1 VTRAVV
7 VVAAAIVFWLGLEPA
22 ARPDLKVRPSLSA
35 PSAGAPQGQTFR
47 TTTDV
52 VTVDVS
58 VRVDGRSV
66 PGLTAV
72 DFELLDN
79 GVRQR
84 IDVAQTAAVPVDLT
98 IIADLSGNRFRPWN
112 VRVDMP
118 AVAAAVESDVR
129 EIATLL
135 RPDDRV
141 RVLGVDTYAH
151 RIAPLQTP
159 SRLPAIRTVAAGGM
173 AALHDAIVAALVQP
187 VEPGRRHIVVAQ
199 TKGTDTISA
208 VDAAGVRDVAARS
221 DALLHVVAMG
231 SEFVTEAKL
240 RLLQCREMGYCEP
253 TRRFWQPFTRVSLQP
268 DGLRLTPRGEL
279 LADAARVTGGAF
291 HVTQLINE
299 PTMASTFRRAFD
311 DFRSSYVL
319 QYTPRGVAREGWHA
333 ITVSVPRLPA
343 GQISA
348 RRGYAVEAARGGAA
362 AAAPAPDSRAAPL
375 EALIAAYDKSDYA
388 AVEPGLTKIAD
399 AKVMIRDFTERGNP
413 WPANPRREA
422 VFVLE
427 LAEAALFS
435 RRKDDRDA
443 AAELLT
449 RFHPLIRHPL
459 EPDAFERYWL
469 WAEIA
474 IAQGLV
480 HNAFAEPL
488 VAHAL
493 SRFPGEPRF
502 VLARAIVTDQ
512 AWPLGRTA
520 SDSRYST
527 SLRPSAEH
535 VKKVTERYAEA
546 MAFPETAAE
555 ARVRLAWFCHRLGQH
570 ADALVHLDAIRGDTG
585 LDPVMQYVQ
594 RLVRGQVL
602 EAAGQPDASL
612 QAYRQALALAPHAQ
626 SARIALMNGLLRAG
640 DRGGAAQMAEQIQ
653 TEREGTDPWWSY
665 VQGDFRLYPFALARL
680 REMAK

>member
-1 VTRAVV
+1 MTRTGVV
-7 VVAAAIVFWLGLEPA
+7 VSAAIVLWPGFEPP
-22 ARPDLKVRPSLSA
+22 ARPDRDVGLSISA

-66 PGLTAV
+66 PGLTAA

-98 IIADLSGNRFRPWN
+98 IVADLSGNRFRPWN

-151 RIAPLQTP
+151 QIAPLQTAN
-159 SRLPAIRTVAAGGM
+159 RLPAIRTVAAGGM

-221 DALLHVVAMG
+221 DALLHIVAMG
-231 SEFVTEAKL
+231 TEFVTEAKL
-240 RLLQCREMGYCEP
+240 RGFQCQNMGYCQP
-253 TRRFWQPFTRVSLQP
+253 TRRFWQPFTRTSLQP
-268 DGLRLTPRGEL
+268 DGLRLTPGGEL
-279 LADAARVTGGAF
+279 LADAARVTGGAL

-299 PTMASTFRRAFD
+299 PTMAGTFRRAFD

-343 GQISA
+343 SEISA

-375 EALIAAYDKSDYA
+375 ETLIAAYDKGDYA
-388 AVEPGLTKIAD
+388 AAEAGLTKIAD
-399 AKVMIRDFTERGNP
+399 ARAMIRDFTERGNP
-413 WPANPRREA
+413 WPANPRREG

-427 LAEAALFS
+427 LAETALFS

-459 EPDAFERYWL
+459 EPDAFERHWL

-474 IAQGLV
+474 IAQGLI
-480 HNAFAEPL
+480 HSAFAEPL

-527 SLRPSAEH
+527 SLRPSAAH
-535 VKKVTERYAEA
+535 VKNVTERYAAA
-546 MAFPETAAE
+546 MAFSETAAE
-555 ARVRLAWFCHRLGQH
+555 ARVRLAWFLHRLGQH

-640 DRGGAAQMAEQIQ
+640 DRRGAAQLAEQIQ

-665 VQGDFRLYPFALARL
+665 VQGDFRLYPLALARL

>member
-1 VTRAVV
+1 
-7 VVAAAIVFWLGLEPA
+7 
-22 ARPDLKVRPSLSA
+22 
-35 PSAGAPQGQTFR
+35 
-47 TTTDV
+47 
-52 VTVDVS
+52 
-58 VRVDGRSV
+58 
-66 PGLTAV
+66 
-72 DFELLDN
+72 
-79 GVRQR
+79 
-84 IDVAQTAAVPVDLT
+84 
-98 IIADLSGNRFRPWN
+98 
-112 VRVDMP
+112 
-118 AVAAAVESDVR
+118 
-129 EIATLL
+129 
-135 RPDDRV
+135 
-141 RVLGVDTYAH
+141 
-151 RIAPLQTP
+151 
-159 SRLPAIRTVAAGGM
+159 
-173 AALHDAIVAALVQP
+173 
-187 VEPGRRHIVVAQ
+187 
-199 TKGTDTISA
+199 
-208 VDAAGVRDVAARS
+208 
-221 DALLHVVAMG
+221 
-231 SEFVTEAKL
+231 
-240 RLLQCREMGYCEP
+240 
-253 TRRFWQPFTRVSLQP
+253 
-268 DGLRLTPRGEL
+268 
-279 LADAARVTGGAF
+279 
-291 HVTQLINE
+291 
-299 PTMASTFRRAFD
+299 
-311 DFRSSYVL
+311 
-319 QYTPRGVAREGWHA
+319 
-333 ITVSVPRLPA
+333 VSVPRLPA
-343 GQISA
+343 SEISA

-375 EALIAAYDKSDYA
+375 EALIAAYDKGDYA
-388 AVEPGLTKIAD
+388 AAEAGLTKIAD

-449 RFHPLIRHPL
+449 RFHSLIRHPL

-474 IAQGLV
+474 IAQGLI
-480 HNAFAEPL
+480 HSAFAEPL

-512 AWPLGRTA
+512 AWPVGRTA
-520 SDSRYST
+520 SDRQYST
-527 SLRPSAEH
+527 ALRPSGEH
-535 VKKVTERYAEA
+535 VANVMQRYAEA

-555 ARVRLAWFCHRLGQH
+555 ARVRLAWFLHRLGQH
-570 ADALVHLDAIRGDTG
+570 ADALVYLDAIRGDTG

-602 EAAGQPDASL
+602 EAAGQPEASL

-640 DRGGAAQMAEQIQ
+640 DRRGAAQMAEQIQ